1 MPKNKNAY
9 VRYLII
15 HSQIKRNKYK
25 YGFPTLE
32 NLREEL
38 EDQGYNVSLS
48 TIEKDLCFLKNERGA
63 PIEYDRTQR
72 CYRYTEEWEF
82 DIPLSPEDVRMLRML
97 VHKLEIFGQAEEF
110 RMLQE
115 SIDRLANQ
123 FNLMDQHPNDKINK
137 YILFEYTK
145 GFTGKHILSDIY
157 EAIYNKKEIRFTHCR
172 FESDKPTQRILRP
185 YILKEHR
192 NRWYVI
198 GKENG
203 SPKIFGLDRISNLA
217 VTDNEFIQDPDFY
230 DEIFRVLYDSV
241 GVFAFG
247 VKSQDVVLHFT
258 EDEAPYIKSL
268 PLHRSQQIIDDSET
282 EGLTIKIHVKVTPE
296 FIKDCI
302 LRFGDKVKV
311 ISPESLAAEVRE
323 IWERALR
330 QKRTACSK

>member
-9 VRYLII
+9 LRYLII
-15 HSQIKRNKYK
+15 HSQIKRNRYK

-38 EDQGYNVSLS
+38 EDQGYGVSSS
-48 TIEKDLCFLKNERGA
+48 TIEKDLSFLKYERGA
-63 PIEYDRTQR
+63 PIEYDRNQR
-72 CYRYTEEWEF
+72 CYRYSEDWEF
-82 DIPLSPEDVRMLRML
+82 DIPLSPEDVRLIRML
-97 VHKLEIFGQAEEF
+97 VHKLEIFGEAEEF
-110 RMLQE
+110 RMLKE
-115 SIDRLANQ
+115 SIDRLTNQ
-123 FNLMDQHPNDKINK
+123 FDLMDQYPNDKIDK

-145 GFTGKHILSDIY
+145 GFAGKHMLSEIY
-157 EAIYNKKEIRFTHCR
+157 EAIFDKKEISFTHCR
-172 FESDKPTQRILRP
+172 FESDQPTRRILQP

-203 SPKIFGLDRISNLA
+203 CPKIFGLDRISNLA
-217 VTDNEFIQDPDFY
+217 VTDNEFNQDPGFY

-247 VKSQDVVLHFT
+247 IKSEDVVLHFS

-282 EGLTIKIHVKVTPE
+282 TGMTVKLHVKVTPE

-302 LRFGDKVKV
+302 LRFGDSVRVVSPRHLADNVKN
-311 ISPESLAAEVRE
+311 IHAKAFGLYE
-323 IWERALR
+323 
-330 QKRTACSK
+330 